1 MSEVNIVLCWYQS
14 DQWEILKQMA
24 TDKEILDDSY
34 EDWRSNANKAIA
46 EIQSQ
51 GKNVQKI
58 SINVERLVAWCEQE
72 GLENTLATRTQYAVV
87 VAKERDSK

>member
-1 MSEVNIVLCWYQS
+1 MSRVNIVLCWYQP
-14 DQWEILKQMA
+14 DEWEALKQHA
-24 TDKEILDDSY
+24 VDKEILDDSY

-51 GKNVQKI
+51 GKQVQKI
-58 SINVERLVAWCEQE
+58 SINIERLLAWCEQE
-72 GLENTLATRTQYAVV
+72 GMENTSATRTQYAIA

>member
-14 DQWEILKQMA
+14 DQWEILKQTA
-24 TDKEILDDSY
+24 ADKEILDDSY
-34 EDWRSNANKAIA
+34 EDWRLNANKAIA

-58 SINVERLVAWCEQE
+58 SINIERLVAWCEQE
-72 GLENTLATRTQYAVV
+72 GLENTSATRTQYAVV
-87 VAKERDSK
+87 VAKERHSK